1 MNKIKIKKKNKQTF
15 VSTTIVVIIPDSF
28 MKRQTTPPICD
39 RVTRSRSSSTSST
52 MSALEQINKKLEKL
66 NQLDTICAEITEI
79 KSTFRNI
86 EKKQQEN
93 DLKITSNSD
102 KISDLVKIVEE
113 LRSEVSQLQYSK
125 VVNNIIVNGIPLK
138 SDEVTNQ
145 IANELFTLILDSK
158 IDSNI
163 INSSRRMKLNNNI
176 SVPPLV
182 ICLSDNRI
190 KTKIIK
196 NWSEKRSTVAFQQ
209 KIRAH
214 FALTTDD
221 NINIAEEKT
230 NFTNNL
236 FKEARTQLKENYKFI
251 WVKYGNLNIR
261 KSESSPIIRIKNRSD
276 LEKVV
281 DKTKELQSASSSTD
295 ASN

>member
-1 MNKIKIKKKNKQTF
+1 
-15 VSTTIVVIIPDSF
+15 